1 MRRLPIALVAG
12 AVMLV
17 LAIIAAVVLLPRV
30 LPTTLSSGPAPQAAA
45 AAISNGPL
53 RADVNAFTFD
63 SFHADYVLGRD
74 ETGHATLTT
83 TETLVARFPDFDQNR
98 GIRRSL
104 PATYQGHTTNLQV
117 VSVTDENG
125 QPRPFTVD
133 AGSNRIDIVS
143 AVPEGSYTY
152 GVQTYVI
159 TYTQRDVVDYFR
171 NSGAQEFYWN
181 TNGTDWAQPFAS
193 VSASVT
199 LDDGLA
205 GALLPGRAF
214 CYVGYAG
221 STDQCEISVDGDT
234 VATQPVALF
243 PYQNVTIA
251 LGFADGTFEL
261 FDSSVFA
268 SIWGWLLVLCA
279 LAAVGAAIAAV
290 VLRVTVHRDARG
302 RPVIVAEYLPPPGMS
317 LLEASILTR
326 HRARAVASQLVD
338 FAVNR
343 VLTII
348 EVPGGWFS
356 LRSTWRLRLESG
368 MGVEGEERRLLS
380 YFFGGGL
387 VGGTEHTL
395 KAQNT
400 TLSTQ
405 IQKQLT
411 RISTSMVKRGWRRT
425 IPARHSGLLTLVVIL
440 STIGAFI
447 SVVSLTDEGRAD
459 GDSVFLVIPL
469 TFLCFFI
476 VAAMLYRQPL
486 TEKGA
491 ELADHIK
498 GLELYIRLAEADRL
512 RVLQSPQGALREP
525 VDVNS
530 PEQRMKLIERLLPWA
545 VMLKQ
550 EREWARELGEFYA
563 EGQSPAWFSSSRA
576 FSVSA
581 FSAGVGS
588 VASTLSSSYSGSSSS
603 GGSSGGGS
611 SGGGG
616 GGGGG
621 GGV

>member
-1 MRRLPIALVAG
+1 
-12 AVMLV
+12 MLV

-30 LPTTLSSGPAPQAAA
+30 LPATLSSGPAPQSAA

-125 QPRPFTVD
+125 QPRPFEVSSES
-133 AGSNRIDIVS
+133 GRIDIVS

-159 TYTQRDVVDYFR
+159 TYTQRDVVDFFS
-171 NSGAQEFYWN
+171 NSQAQEFYWN
-181 TNGTDWAQPFAS
+181 TNGTDWAQPFAR
-193 VSASVT
+193 VSATVT

-205 GALLPGRAF
+205 DALLPGRVF
-214 CYVGYAG
+214 CYVGYSGA
-221 STDQCEISVDGDT
+221 TDQCGITVEGSVVST
-234 VATQPVALF
+234 EPVALF
-243 PYQNVTIA
+243 PYQNVTVA
-251 LGFADGTFEL
+251 LGFADGTFAL

-268 SIWGWLLVLCA
+268 SPWGWLLILSA
-279 LAAVGAAIAAV
+279 LLSIGAAIAAI
-290 VLRVTVHRDARG
+290 VLRLTVHRDARG

-317 LLEASILTR
+317 LLDASILTK
-326 HRARAVASQLVD
+326 HKARAVASQLVD
-338 FAVNR
+338 FAVRR

-356 LRSTWRLRLESG
+356 LRSTWRLRLESAL
-368 MGVEGEERRLLS
+368 GVEGEEKRLLT
-380 YFFGGGL
+380 YFFPGL
-387 VGGTEHTL
+387 VGGDEHTL

-400 TLSTQ
+400 TLSTK
-405 IQKQLT
+405 IQKQLA
-411 RISTSMVKRGWRRT
+411 RISSSMVTRGWRRT
-425 IPARHSGLLTLVVIL
+425 IPGRHSGWLTLSVVL
-440 STIGAFI
+440 STIGAFGAVI
-447 SVVSLTDEGRAD
+447 TLTDEGRAD
-459 GDSVFLVIPL
+459 GDSIFLVIPL

-476 VAAMLYRQPL
+476 VAACLYRHPL
-486 TEKGA
+486 TSEGA

-530 PEQRMKLIERLLPWA
+530 AEQRLKLIERLLPWA
-545 VMLKQ
+545 VMLKH
-550 EREWARELGEFYA
+550 EREWAKELGEFYA
-563 EGQSPAWFSSSRA
+563 DGQSPAWFASSRA
-576 FSVSA
+576 FSVSG

>member
-1 MRRLPIALVAG
+1 MI
-12 AVMLV
+12 V
-17 LAIIAAVVLLPRV
+17 LAIVAAVVLLPRV
-30 LPTTLSSGPAPQAAA
+30 LPVTLSSGPAPQAAVA
-45 AAISNGPL
+45 AVTGGQV

-63 SFHADYVLGRD
+63 SFHADYILGRD
-74 ETGHATLTT
+74 DSGHSTLTT
-83 TETLVARFPDFDQNR
+83 TETLVARFPNFDQNR

-104 PATYQGHTTNLQV
+104 PATYQGHSTSLRV

-125 QPRPFTVD
+125 QPRPFSVD
-133 AGSNRIDIVS
+133 AGSSRVDIVS

-152 GVQTYVI
+152 GVQIYVI

-171 NSGAQEFYWN
+171 NSNAQEFYWN
-181 TNGTDWAQPFAS
+181 TNGTDWAQPFGQ
-193 VSASVT
+193 VSATVT
-199 LDDGLA
+199 LADNLA
-205 GALLPGRAF
+205 DALLPGQVF
-214 CYVGYAG
+214 CYLGYSG
-221 STDQCEISVDGDT
+221 STDECDISVDGDT
-234 VATQPVALF
+234 VSTEPVALF
-243 PYQNVTIA
+243 PYQNVTVA
-251 LGFADGTFEL
+251 LGFVDGTFAL

-268 SIWGWLLVLCA
+268 SIWGWLLALCA
-279 LAAVGAAIAAV
+279 LLAFGAAIAAV
-290 VLRVTVHRDARG
+290 ALRLTIHRDARG
-302 RPVIVAEYLPPPGMS
+302 RPVIVAEYLPPAGMS
-317 LLEASILTR
+317 LLDASILTH

-338 FAVNR
+338 FAVRR
-343 VLTII
+343 VITII
-348 EVPGGWFS
+348 EVPGGWFA

-368 MGVEGEERRLLS
+368 LGVEGEERRLLS

-405 IQKQLT
+405 IQKQLS
-411 RISTSMVKRGWRRT
+411 RISTSMVKRRWRRT
-425 IPARHSGLLTLVVIL
+425 IPARHSGLLTLAVIL
-440 STIGAFI
+440 ATIGAFFAI
-447 SVVSLTDEGRAD
+447 VNLTDEGRND
-459 GDSVFLVIPL
+459 GDSVFLIIPF

-476 VAAMLYRQPL
+476 VARMLYRHPL
-486 TEKGA
+486 TPTGA
-491 ELADHIK
+491 ELVDHIK

-525 VDVNS
+525 IDVNS
-530 PEQRMKLIERLLPWA
+530 KEQRLKLIERLLPWA

-550 EREWARELGEFYA
+550 EREWAKELGEFYA
-563 EGQSPAWFSSSRA
+563 QGESPTWFSSSNS
-576 FSVSA
+576 FSVAA

>member
-1 MRRLPIALVAG
+1 
-12 AVMLV
+12 MLV
-17 LAIIAAVVLLPRV
+17 LAIVAAIVLLPRV
-30 LPTTLSSGPAPQAAA
+30 LPTTLSSGPAPQLAAA
-45 AAISNGPL
+45 AVTSGQV
-53 RADVNAFTFD
+53 RTDVNAFTFD

-74 ETGHATLTT
+74 GGGHATLTT
-83 TETLVARFPDFDQNR
+83 TETLVARFPNFDQNR

-104 PATYQGHTTNLQV
+104 PATYQGHTTSLQV

-125 QPRPFTVD
+125 QSRPFSVD
-133 AGSNRIDIVS
+133 ATSNRIDIVS

-171 NSGAQEFYWN
+171 NSGAQEFFWN
-181 TNGTDWAQPFAS
+181 TNGTDWAQPFAQ
-193 VSASVT
+193 VSATVT

-205 GALLPGRAF
+205 AALLPGRAF
-214 CYVGYAG
+214 CYVGYSG

-243 PYQNVTIA
+243 PYQNVTVA

-268 SIWGWLLVLCA
+268 SFWGWLLIVCA
-279 LAAVGAAIAAV
+279 LLAIGAAITAV
-290 VLRVTVHRDARG
+290 VLRVTVHRNARG
-302 RPVIVAEYLPPPGMS
+302 RPVIIAEYLPPTGMT
-317 LLEASILTR
+317 LLDASILTG

-338 FAVNR
+338 FAVR
-343 VLTII
+343 RAITII
-348 EVPGGWFS
+348 EVPAGWFS

-368 MGVEGEERRLLS
+368 TGVEGEEKRLLG

-387 VGGTEHTL
+387 VGGSEHTL

-405 IQKQLT
+405 IQKQLA
-411 RISTSMVKRGWRRT
+411 RISSSMVRRGWRRT
-425 IPARHSGLLTLVVIL
+425 IPVRHSGLLTLAVIA
-440 STIGAFI
+440 STIAAFFAI
-447 SVVSLTDEGRAD
+447 VNLTDEGRTD
-459 GDSVFLVIPL
+459 GDAVFLVIPL

-476 VAAMLYRQPL
+476 VAKSLYRHPL
-486 TEKGA
+486 TAEGA
-491 ELADHIK
+491 ELVDHIK

-525 VDVNS
+525 IDTNS
-530 PEQRMKLIERLLPWA
+530 PEQRLKLIERLLPWA

-550 EREWARELGEFYA
+550 EREWAKELGEFYA
-563 EGQSPAWFSSSRA
+563 EGESPTWFSSSRA
-576 FSVSA
+576 FSVAA
-581 FSAGVGS
+581 FSSGVGS

>member
-12 AVMLV
+12 AVMIV
-17 LAIIAAVVLLPRV
+17 LAIVAAVVLLPRV
-30 LPTTLSSGPAPQAAA
+30 LPTTLSSGPAPQLAA

-125 QPRPFTVD
+125 QPRPFEVSSDTGRV
-133 AGSNRIDIVS
+133 DIVS

-159 TYTQRDVVDYFR
+159 TYTQRDVVDFF
-171 NSGAQEFYWN
+171 SSTQAQEFYWN

-193 VSASVT
+193 VSATVT

-205 GALLPGRAF
+205 SALLPGRVF
-214 CYVGYAG
+214 CYVGYSG
-221 STDQCEISVDGDT
+221 STDQCEISVDGAVVST
-234 VATQPVALF
+234 EPVALF
-243 PYQNVTIA
+243 PYQNVTVA

-261 FDSSVFA
+261 FDTSLMA
-268 SIWGWLLVLCA
+268 SPWGWLLLLSAA
-279 LAAVGAAIAAV
+279 LAVGAALAAI
-290 VLRVTVHRDARG
+290 VLRLTVHRDARG
-302 RPVIVAEYLPPPGMS
+302 RPVIVAEYLPPRGMS
-317 LLEASILTR
+317 LLDASVLTG
-326 HRARAVASQLVD
+326 HRTRAVASQLVD
-338 FAVNR
+338 FAVRR
-343 VLTII
+343 VITII

-356 LRSTWRLRLESG
+356 LRSTWRLRLESAL
-368 MGVEGEERRLLS
+368 GVEGEEKSLLS
-380 YFFGGGL
+380 YFFPGL
-387 VGGTEHTL
+387 VGGDEHTL

-400 TLSTQ
+400 TLSTK
-405 IQKQLT
+405 IQKQLS

-425 IPARHSGLLTLVVIL
+425 IPGRHSGWLSLAVVG
-440 STIGAFI
+440 STIGAFA
-447 SVVSLTDEGRAD
+447 SVITLTDEGRAD
-459 GDSVFLVIPL
+459 GDSIFLVIPL
-469 TFLCFFI
+469 TFLCFFV
-476 VAAMLYRQPL
+476 VAKCLYRHPL
-486 TEKGA
+486 TAEGA

-498 GLELYIRLAEADRL
+498 GLNEYIRLAEADRL

-530 PEQRMKLIERLLPWA
+530 PEQRLKLIERLLPWA

-550 EREWARELGEFYA
+550 EREWAKELGEFYA

>member
-1 MRRLPIALVAG
+1 MRRFSPIPLVAG
-12 AVMLV
+12 AVMIV
-17 LAIIAAVVLLPRV
+17 LAIIAAIVLLPRV
-30 LPTTLSSGPAPQAAA
+30 LPTPLASGPAPQAATA
-45 AAISNGPL
+45 AVTGGQL
-53 RADVNAFTFD
+53 RTDVNAFTFD

-74 ETGHATLTT
+74 ASGHATLTT

-117 VSVTDENG
+117 LSVTDENG

-133 AGSNRIDIVS
+133 AGSSRVDIVS

-193 VSASVT
+193 VSATVT

-205 GALLPGRAF
+205 DALLPGRAF
-214 CYVGYAG
+214 CYVGYSG
-221 STDQCEISVDGDT
+221 STDQCEISVEGDT
-234 VATQPVALF
+234 ISTQPVALF
-243 PYQNVTIA
+243 PYQNVTVA

-261 FDSSVFA
+261 FDNSLLA
-268 SIWGWLLVLCA
+268 SLFGWLMLLSVVVA
-279 LAAVGAAIAAV
+279 LGAALTAV
-290 VLRVTVHRDARG
+290 VLRLTVHRDAPG
-302 RPVIVAEYLPPPGMS
+302 RPVIVAEYLPPKHLT
-317 LLEASILTR
+317 LLEASVLTH

-338 FAVNR
+338 FAVRR
-343 VLTII
+343 VITII

-356 LRSTWRLRLESG
+356 LRSTWRLRLESAQ
-368 MGVEGEERRLLS
+368 GVDDAHERRLLS
-380 YFFGGGL
+380 YFFPGLIGGD
-387 VGGTEHTL
+387 EHTL
-395 KAQNT
+395 TASNT
-400 TLSTQ
+400 TLSRK
-405 IQKQLT
+405 IQAQLVSLT
-411 RISTSMVKRGWRRT
+411 TSMRTRGWRRA
-425 IPARHSGLLTLVVIL
+425 IPARHSGLLSLAVALAFVGVFTSIGSL
-440 STIGAFI
+440 S
-447 SVVSLTDEGRAD
+447 DEGRG
-459 GDSVFLVIPL
+459 GDAVFLAFPLVIV
-469 TFLCFFI
+469 CFF
-476 VAAMLYRQPL
+476 VVGWGLYRQPL
-486 TEKGA
+486 TAEGA
-491 ELADHIK
+491 DIVDHIK
-498 GLELYIRLAEADRL
+498 GLDEYIRLAEADRL

-530 PEQRMKLIERLLPWA
+530 PEQRLKLIERLLPWA
-545 VMLKQ
+545 VMLKR

-563 EGQSPAWFSSSRA
+563 EGQSPTWFSSSRA

>member
-1 MRRLPIALVAG
+1 
-12 AVMLV
+12 MLV

-30 LPTTLSSGPAPQAAA
+30 LPAALASGPAPQAAA

-125 QPRPFTVD
+125 QPRPFEVSSES
-133 AGSNRIDIVS
+133 GRIDIVS

-159 TYTQRDVVDYFR
+159 TYTQRDVVDFFS
-171 NSGAQEFYWN
+171 NSQAQEFYWN
-181 TNGTDWAQPFAS
+181 TNGTDWAQPFAR
-193 VSASVT
+193 VSATVT

-205 GALLPGRAF
+205 DALLPGRVF
-214 CYVGYAG
+214 CYVGYSGA
-221 STDQCEISVDGDT
+221 TDQCPITVEGSVVST
-234 VATQPVALF
+234 EPVALF
-243 PYQNVTIA
+243 PYQNVTVA

-268 SIWGWLLVLCA
+268 SPWGWLLMLSA
-279 LAAVGAAIAAV
+279 LLSIGAAIAAI
-290 VLRVTVHRDARG
+290 VLRLTVHRDARG
-302 RPVIVAEYLPPPGMS
+302 RPVIVAEYLPPSGMS
-317 LLEASILTR
+317 LLDASILTK
-326 HRARAVASQLVD
+326 HKARAVASQLVD
-338 FAVNR
+338 FAVRR

-356 LRSTWRLRLESG
+356 LRSTWRLRLESAL
-368 MGVEGEERRLLS
+368 GVEGEEKRLLT
-380 YFFGGGL
+380 YFFPGL
-387 VGGTEHTL
+387 VGGDEHTL

-400 TLSTQ
+400 TLSTK
-405 IQKQLT
+405 IQKQLA
-411 RISTSMVKRGWRRT
+411 RISSSMVTRGWRRT
-425 IPARHSGLLTLVVIL
+425 IPGRHSGWLTLAVVL
-440 STIGAFI
+440 STIGAFAAVI
-447 SVVSLTDEGRAD
+447 TLTDEGRAD
-459 GDSVFLVIPL
+459 GDSIFLVIPL
-469 TFLCFFI
+469 TFLCFFV
-476 VAAMLYRQPL
+476 VAACLYRHPL
-486 TEKGA
+486 TPEGA

-530 PEQRMKLIERLLPWA
+530 PEQRLKLIERLLPWA

-550 EREWARELGEFYA
+550 EREWAKELGEFYA
-563 EGQSPAWFSSSRA
+563 DGQSPAWFASSRA
-576 FSVSA
+576 FSVSGV
-581 FSAGVGS
+581 SAGVGS

>member
-12 AVMLV
+12 AVMVV
-17 LAIIAAVVLLPRV
+17 LAIISAVVLLPRV
-30 LPTTLSSGPAPQAAA
+30 LPATLASGPAPQAAA

-125 QPRPFTVD
+125 QPRPFEVSSDT
-133 AGSNRIDIVS
+133 GRIDIVS

-159 TYTQRDVVDYFR
+159 TYTQRDVVDFFS
-171 NSGAQEFYWN
+171 NSQAQEFYWN
-181 TNGTDWAQPFAS
+181 TNGTDWAQPFAR
-193 VSASVT
+193 VSATVT

-205 GALLPGRAF
+205 DALLPDRVF
-214 CYVGYAG
+214 CYLGYAG
-221 STDQCEISVDGDT
+221 ATDQCAISVEGSVVST
-234 VATQPVALF
+234 EPVALF
-243 PYQNVTIA
+243 PYQNVTVA

-268 SIWGWLLVLCA
+268 SPWGWLLILSA
-279 LAAVGAAIAAV
+279 LLAIGAAIAAI
-290 VLRVTVHRDARG
+290 VLRLTVHRDARG

-317 LLEASILTR
+317 LLEASVLTR

-338 FAVNR
+338 FAVRR

-387 VGGTEHTL
+387 AGGTEHTL
-395 KAQNT
+395 TAQNT

-405 IQKQLT
+405 IQKQLA
-411 RISTSMVKRGWRRT
+411 RISSSMVTRGWRRT
-425 IPARHSGLLTLVVIL
+425 IPARHSGWLTLAVVL
-440 STIGAFI
+440 STIGAFV
-447 SVVSLTDEGRAD
+447 SVITLTDEGRAD
-459 GDSVFLVIPL
+459 GVSIFLVIPL
-469 TFLCFFI
+469 TFLCFFV
-476 VAAMLYRQPL
+476 VATCLYRHPL
-486 TEKGA
+486 TPEGA
-491 ELADHIK
+491 ELTDHIK

-530 PEQRMKLIERLLPWA
+530 PEQRLKLIERLLPWA
-545 VMLKQ
+545 VMLKH
-550 EREWARELGEFYA
+550 EREWAKELGEFYA
-563 EGQSPAWFSSSRA
+563 DGQSPAWFASSRA

>member
-1 MRRLPIALVAG
+1 MRRLLIPLVAG
-12 AVMLV
+12 AVMIV
-17 LAIIAAVVLLPRV
+17 LAIVASIVLLPRV
-30 LPTTLSSGPAPQAAA
+30 LPAALASGPAPQSAAA
-45 AAISNGPL
+45 AVTGGQL
-53 RADVNAFTFD
+53 QTDVNAFTFD

-74 ETGHATLTT
+74 DSGHATLTT

-104 PATYQGHTTNLQV
+104 PATYQGHSTSLQV

-133 AGSNRIDIVS
+133 TTSYRIDIVS

-159 TYTQRDVVDYFR
+159 TYTQRDVVDFFASS
-171 NSGAQEFYWN
+171 NAQEFYWN

-193 VSASVT
+193 VSATVT

-205 GALLPGRAF
+205 DAMLPGRVF
-214 CYVGYAG
+214 CYVGYSG
-221 STDQCEISVDGDT
+221 STDQCAISVEGDT
-234 VATQPVALF
+234 ISTQPVALF
-243 PYQNVTIA
+243 PYQNVTVA

-261 FDSSVFA
+261 FDTSIFA
-268 SIWGWLLVLCA
+268 SPWGWLLA
-279 LAAVGAAIAAV
+279 LSALLAIGAAIAAI
-290 VLRVTVHRDARG
+290 VLRLTVHRDARG
-302 RPVIVAEYLPPPGMS
+302 RPVIVAEYVPPKGMS
-317 LLEASILTR
+317 LLDASVLSG
-326 HRARAVASQLVD
+326 HRARAIASQLVD
-338 FAVNR
+338 FAVRR

-356 LRSTWRLRLESG
+356 LRSTWRLRLETA

-400 TLSTQ
+400 TLSAQ
-405 IQKQLT
+405 IQKQLV
-411 RISTSMVKRGWRRT
+411 RISSAIVKRGWRRT
-425 IPARHSGLLTLVVIL
+425 IPGRHSGLLSLAEIL
-440 STIGAFI
+440 ATIGAFVSI
-447 SVVSLTDEGRAD
+447 ISLTDEGRAD
-459 GDSVFLVIPL
+459 GDSIFLVIPL
-469 TFLCFFI
+469 TFLCFFV
-476 VAAMLYRQPL
+476 VAACLYRQPL
-486 TEKGA
+486 TAEGA
-491 ELADHIK
+491 ELVDHIK

-525 VDVNS
+525 VDVGS
-530 PEQRMKLIERLLPWA
+530 PDERLKLIERLLPWA

-550 EREWARELGEFYA
+550 EREWAKELGEFYA
-563 EGQSPAWFSSSRA
+563 EGQSPAWFSSSNA
-576 FSVSA
+576 FSVAA